1 MPATPATAIRAAA
14 PENAMPK
21 LPRLTLALRVTMEA
35 AIVAALAMW
44 GYQAGP
50 HTVSKVV
57 LALAAP
63 AIGFGIWGAVDFRQV
78 GRFAEALRL
87 AEELAISGLAALAW
101 YAAGQ
106 HAAGAVL
113 AIVSLAYHG
122 LVYLGGGRLLK
133 PRPARQP
140 SAGRTRLAAGPDAGS
155 GQPGAGALLPG
166 GDGRCPGQA

>member
-35 AIVAALAMW
+35 ALVAALAMW
-44 GYQAGP
+44 GYHAGP
-50 HTVSKVV
+50 DTVSKLV

-63 AIGFGIWGAVDFRQV
+63 AVGFGVWGAVDFRQA

-87 AEELAISGLAALAW
+87 VQELVISGLAAAAW

-106 HAAGAVL
+106 YAPGAAL

-122 LVYLGGGRLLK
+122 LVYLDGGRLLK
-133 PRPARQP
+133 TKPVPRRSPASPAMRISP
-140 SAGRTRLAAGPDAGS
+140 PAIAGS
-155 GQPGAGALLPG
+155 AR
-166 GDGRCPGQA
+166 DGELR

>member
-1 MPATPATAIRAAA
+1 VTATPATAIRAAA

-44 GYQAGP
+44 GYHVGP

-78 GRFAEALRL
+78 GRFAETLRL

-101 YAAGQ
+101 YAAG
-106 HAAGAVL
+106 AAL

-140 SAGRTRLAAGPDAGS
+140 SAGRTRLAAGPDAGPR
-155 GQPGAGALLPG
+155 QPGAGALLPQ